1 MNFGEI
7 LGGAA
12 QGVQQGIGITNSLND
27 MWAKQDATKLREME
41 MKRLDTEVDL
51 DNTPGFQYFDDDIK
65 AKVKAKVAKFDPQG
79 RITVGGLK
87 RYTTSEAEGQAFM
100 QGLTQNHVAMQQEAI
115 AQKLAQAADF
125 DKRGMVAEA
134 DAIRKVI
141 PGMISK
147 AQTAAQ
153 TIEKIRFQSMVN
165 EMRKSA
171 TPEQLRV
178 LDAAAATGDEAHYK
192 NVMLKIVEAQSKEPQ
207 YASDFRKNGQQLV
220 NGRLVDIPGW
230 HPKESAQKA
239 PTAKDVAAVYK
250 MAQEA
255 GDAPSPTQAALI
267 DRAARTVGLQYKPV
281 QKAYNREFLG
291 VKIPGTRSIDTK
303 YELGEGAAQQQATG
317 AGGPTVNPT
326 QVHPVLQQLF
336 GADAGTMAKIM
347 NAESGGQNIRSRNAN
362 SDGTYDWGLFQIN
375 DIHKNLLIQKGIIK
389 NDMSELLDPNKNLQA
404 ARLLY
409 QASGLKPWASSKS
422 RWGAA

>member
-12 QGVQQGIGITNSLND
+12 QGVQQGIGLTNNLND
-27 MWAKQDATKLREME
+27 MWAKQDQTKMRELE

-65 AKVKAKVAKFDPQG
+65 AKVKANVAKFDPNG
-79 RITVGGLK
+79 RITAGALK
-87 RYTTSEAEGQAFM
+87 RYTQTEGEGREFLQA
-100 QGLTQNHVAMQQEAI
+100 LTGNHIAMQQEAI
-115 AQKLAQAADF
+115 VNKLAQARDF
-125 DKRGMVAEA
+125 DKKGMTAEA
-134 DAIRKVI
+134 DAIRLTI
-141 PGMISK
+141 PDMISK
-147 AQTAAQ
+147 AQTASQ
-153 TIEKIRFQSMVN
+153 VIEKIRFQSMVN
-165 EMRKSA
+165 EMRKGA

-178 LDAAAATGDEAHYK
+178 LDAAAATGDETHYK

-239 PTAKDVAAVYK
+239 PTAKDVAAVAK

-255 GDAPSPTQAALI
+255 GENPSPTQAALV
-267 DRAARTVGLQYKPV
+267 DRAAQTVGMRFSPV

-291 VKIPGTRSIDTK
+291 VKIPGTRSLDTK
-303 YELGEGAAQQQATG
+303 YELSEGAAQQQATG
-317 AGGPTVNPT
+317 AGGPAVNAT

-347 NAESGGQNIRSRNAN
+347 KAESGGQNIRSRNAN
-362 SDGTYDWGLFQIN
+362 TDGTYDWGLFQIN

-389 NDMSELLDPNKNLQA
+389 SDMSELLDPNKNLQA

-409 QASGLKPWASSKS
+409 QSSGLKPWASSKA
-422 RWGAA
+422 RWGV

>member
-27 MWAKQDATKLREME
+27 MWAKQDATKIREME

-65 AKVKAKVAKFDPQG
+65 AKVKANVAKFDPQG
-79 RITVGGLK
+79 RITVGGLR
-87 RYTTSEAEGQAFM
+87 RYTTSEGEGQAFM

-125 DKRGMVAEA
+125 DKKGMVAEA

-141 PGMISK
+141 PDMISK

-239 PTAKDVAAVYK
+239 PTAKDIAEVYK

-255 GDAPSPTQAALI
+255 GDNPSPTQAALV
-267 DRAARTVGLQYKPV
+267 DRAAQTVGMRFSPV

-291 VKIPGTRSIDTK
+291 VKIPGTRSLDTK
-303 YELGEGAAQQQATG
+303 YELSEGAAQQQATG
-317 AGGPTVNPT
+317 AGGAPITPG
-326 QVHPVLQQLF
+326 QIHPALIQLF
-336 GADAGTMAKIM
+336 GNDAGIMSKIM
-347 NAESGGQNIRSRNAN
+347 MAESGGKSIPGAKPNKN
-362 SDGTYDWGLFQIN
+362 GTQDWGLFQIN
-375 DIHKNLLIQKGIIK
+375 DVHKRDLINAGIIQR
-389 NDMSELLDPNKNLQA
+389 DMSELLDNSKNLRA
-404 ARLLY
+404 AQFLY
-409 QASGLKPWASSKS
+409 KRSGLKPWASSKS
-422 RWGAA
+422 RWGA